1 MGGKQMSPSTITLL
15 FLLFA
20 VIMFVLEKIPLGVTS
35 MIVCIGLVVTGVL
48 DVQTAFAGF
57 IDSNVILFVAMFIVG
72 GALFETGM
80 ANKIGGIVTRFAK
93 TERMLIIAIMVIVG
107 VMSGVLSNTGTAAV
121 LIPVVIGIAAKSG
134 YKRSRL
140 LMPLVF
146 AAAMGGN
153 LSLIGAPGNMIAQSA
168 LQKEDLGFGFFEYAI
183 VGVPILVAGI
193 LFYATIGY
201 KLLPDH
207 EVKDDGVFDTEMDFS
222 SVPKW
227 KQWLSLIILIGT
239 LLAMIFEEVIG
250 IKLCISGAVG
260 ALLLILTGV
269 ISEKDALKSIDLKTI
284 FLFGG
289 TLSLA
294 SALQQTGAGE
304 MIADKV
310 VGMLGDNPSPYLLT
324 LVVFLLCCV
333 MTNFM
338 SNTATTALMVPI
350 CLSIANGM
358 GADPR
363 AVLMACV
370 IGGSCAY
377 ATPIGMPANTMVVG
391 AGGYKFMDYVKAG
404 FPLIIIATVVS
415 MIILPIAFPFFP

>member
-20 VIMFVLEKIPLGVTS
+20 VVMFVLEKIPLGVTS

-48 DVQTAFAGF
+48 DVQTAFSGF

-80 ANKIGGIVTRFAK
+80 ANKIGGIVTKFAR

-168 LQKEDLGFGFFEYAI
+168 LQKEGLGFGFFEYAI

-207 EVKDDGVFDTEMDFS
+207 EVTDDGAFDTEMDFS
-222 SVPKW
+222 NVPKW
-227 KQWLSLIILIGT
+227 KQWLSLIILVGT